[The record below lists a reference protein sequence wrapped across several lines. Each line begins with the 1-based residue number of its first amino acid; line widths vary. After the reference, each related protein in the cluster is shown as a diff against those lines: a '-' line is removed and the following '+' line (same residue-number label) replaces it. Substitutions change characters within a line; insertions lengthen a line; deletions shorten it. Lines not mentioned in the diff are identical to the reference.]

1 MGCDLGL
8 RRRELL
14 LTAAAAA
21 WGLAS
26 ESVSAAQD
34 RYVVLSPEETVE
46 LEHDDRMVRL
56 RRSVDRLGL
65 RPAPR
70 FSTTRVPA
78 ERMPANFRVETPVL
92 RAAFSERTFFE
103 TASWDIL
110 PTGRLAIAAVAEA
123 LRGEAADAAVFVA
136 GHTDN
141 WGGETYN
148 DNLSMRRADA
158 VAEALYRL
166 GVGDVALWRVGFG
179 ESAPLYANDDD
190 EHRAFNR
197 RVEFLFGARV
207 EPVVDVLSRQDVCIA
222 ATEAAVA
229 QCIVDLP
236 APRNVEAVQLTR
248 RPVGV
253 GLDGRPVTRGTTSRS
268 GSASAGAPR
277 GRAVAVETPA
287 RLSIPLIRSHGMA
300 APRR

>member
-1 MGCDLGL
+1 M
-8 RRRELL
+8 

-21 WGLAS
+21 WGLAGRGAS
-26 ESVSAAQD
+26 TAQD
-34 RYVVLSPEETVE
+34 RGYVVLSPEETVE

-65 RPAPR
+65 RPPPR

-78 ERMPANFRVETPVL
+78 ERMPENFHVETPVL
-92 RAAFSERTFFE
+92 RVAFSERTFFD
-103 TASWDIL
+103 TASWEIL
-110 PTGRLAIAAVAEA
+110 PTGRLAVAAVAEA
-123 LRGEAADAAVFVA
+123 VRGEAADAAVFVA

-141 WGGETYN
+141 RGGETYN
-148 DNLSMRRADA
+148 DTLSMRRANA

-166 GVGDVALWRVGFG
+166 GVGDIALWRVGFG
-179 ESAPLYANDDD
+179 EAAPLYANDDD

-207 EPVVDVLSRQDVCIA
+207 EPVVDVLSRLDVCIA
-222 ATEAAVA
+222 ATEAASA
-229 QCIVDLP
+229 QCIGALP
-236 APRNVEAVQLTR
+236 VRANVEAVQLTR

-253 GLDGRPVTRGTTSRS
+253 GLDGRPAARGRAASPRS
-268 GSASAGAPR
+268 GSAGAGAPR
-277 GRAVAVETPA
+277 AHAVPVETPT